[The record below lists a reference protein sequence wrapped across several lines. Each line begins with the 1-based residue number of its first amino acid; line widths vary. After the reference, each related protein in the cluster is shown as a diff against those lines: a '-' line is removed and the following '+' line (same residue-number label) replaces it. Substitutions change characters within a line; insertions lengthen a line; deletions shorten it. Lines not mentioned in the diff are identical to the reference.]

1 MHRKGDGGEAA
12 GPPPQRGG
20 GGPCDAWWRGRAL
33 DLPPPGRSARH
44 LPANGGAARLP
55 GRHPTGL
62 PPLRSF
68 PLFPL
73 LHEACMTDTI
83 RLGGRDFT
91 LRPPTLG
98 QLRHLLHA
106 LAAIP
111 GASGGA
117 LSDAAA
123 RLVAAGLAAAH
134 PELTTNTVLDLEA
147 SLAELNAAVAAILDC
162 AGLSPKE
169 SPLGEAEP
177 RVTPGEM
184 RTGAPDMMT

>member
-1 MHRKGDGGEAA
+1 
-12 GPPPQRGG
+12 
-20 GGPCDAWWRGRAL
+20 
-33 DLPPPGRSARH
+33 
-44 LPANGGAARLP
+44 
-55 GRHPTGL
+55 
-62 PPLRSF
+62 
-68 PLFPL
+68 
-73 LHEACMTDTI
+73 MTDTI

-91 LRPPTLG
+91 LRAPTLG
-98 QLRHLLHA
+98 QLRHLLDA
-106 LAAIP
+106 LDAMA

-117 LSDAAA
+117 LIDAAA

-134 PELTTNTVLDLEA
+134 PELTADTVLDLEA

-184 RTGAPDMMT
+184 RTGAPDMMTPAPSSAPSMAPSPPAAATATASLTR

>member
-1 MHRKGDGGEAA
+1 
-12 GPPPQRGG
+12 
-20 GGPCDAWWRGRAL
+20 
-33 DLPPPGRSARH
+33 
-44 LPANGGAARLP
+44 
-55 GRHPTGL
+55 
-62 PPLRSF
+62 
-68 PLFPL
+68 
-73 LHEACMTDTI
+73 MTDPI

-91 LRPPTLG
+91 LRAPTLG
-98 QLRHLLHA
+98 QLRHLLDA
-106 LAAIP
+106 LDAMA

-117 LSDAAA
+117 LIDAAA

-134 PELTTNTVLDLEA
+134 PELTADTVLDLEA

-184 RTGAPDMMT
+184 RTGAPDMMTPAPSSALSMAHSPPAAATATASLTR